1 MIIQFFFFFSWILI
15 EQSFEI
21 QKSYILPGLILIL
34 ISVFSALFFLK
45 SLLISDLSLT
55 IPLLSLTPVFSSFFS
70 YFIINEA
77 LESTEYF
84 GILIIV
90 LGALVLYAERLQIR
104 SIFNSFRIISSNLG
118 ARLMIIVSFFWS
130 ITPIFDKICLDYTS
144 ISMHGTVQSF
154 GMLLFLIALS
164 KKELVNLSKI
174 YKKPSLIIFTLSIG
188 TLATVVQFYAI
199 LENYVAIMEAIK
211 RTLGQTCA
219 VFFGSLLFKEKINRQ
234 KILGI
239 IILSIGIFFIL

>member
-1 MIIQFFFFFSWILI
+1 MTLIICILNGLCWSLFDITRKLSLQYLSPKILLSLFMIIQFFFFFSWILI

-104 SIFNSFRIISSNLG
+104 SIFNSFRIIKMG
-118 ARLMIIVSFFWS
+118 WMRVMF
-130 ITPIFDKICLDYTS
+130 
-144 ISMHGTVQSF
+144 
-154 GMLLFLIALS
+154 
-164 KKELVNLSKI
+164 
-174 YKKPSLIIFTLSIG
+174 
-188 TLATVVQFYAI
+188 
-199 LENYVAIMEAIK
+199 
-211 RTLGQTCA
+211 
-219 VFFGSLLFKEKINRQ
+219 
-234 KILGI
+234 
-239 IILSIGIFFIL
+239 